1 MNWVRTDWRRVSQP
15 IRQLSLSSPVV
26 ETGAELLGSEPLR
39 IVTPPS
45 RWFYAAGFPLDE
57 VSAGGKPSGPMVV
70 RVTMSVQEGA
80 VGIGVLAA
88 DRSTFLDERSVH
100 APADIIVD
108 LLVEDAA
115 AACMV
120 MLRNHR
126 PDGASRAQIE
136 NITLHRAERIA
147 SPFAT
152 AVVSRNFAAEPV
164 PMDEGTSVFDD
175 AVATA
180 LNQARLAHLD
190 TLSLPLDGKS
200 VLDIGCGVGA
210 FADFYLDRGCR
221 YVGIDGRAENI
232 AEMRRRRPEAVC
244 AVADVEVDDLSEF
257 GRFDVVHC
265 YGLLYHLE
273 SPIRALRALAAI
285 CDKVLLLETMVC
297 DADDAV
303 MMLVDESKTYNQALR
318 GLGSRP
324 SPAYIAM
331 ALNRIGFAHVYGV
344 AIQPAHEDFQWTGT
358 NSLKRRIGDHDLR
371 RMFIASREQL
381 DHPALVPLVV

>member
-1 MNWVRTDWRRVSQP
+1 MNWVRTDWRRVAQP

-26 ETGAELLGSEPLR
+26 ETGAELQGSGPLH

-45 RWFYAAGFPLDE
+45 QWFYAAGFPLDGALADA
-57 VSAGGKPSGPMVV
+57 SPRGPMVV
-70 RVTMSVQEGA
+70 RVTLSVREGA
-80 VGIGVLAA
+80 VGVGVLAA

-100 APADIIVD
+100 APADITVD
-108 LLVEDAA
+108 LLVEEAA
-115 AACMV
+115 AASMV

-126 PDGASRAQIE
+126 PDGASQAKIE
-136 NITLHRAERIA
+136 GITLYRAEQVA

-152 AVVSRNFAAEPV
+152 TVGARNFAAEPIPV
-164 PMDEGTSVFDD
+164 NEGTSVFDD

-190 TLSLPLDGKS
+190 ALSLPLAGTS
-200 VLDIGCGVGA
+200 VLDVGCGVGA
-210 FADFYLDRGCR
+210 FAEFYLERGCR

-232 AEMRRRRPEAVC
+232 AEMRRRRPEASC

-273 SPIRALRALAAI
+273 SPVRALRALAAV
-285 CDKVLLLETMVC
+285 CDRLLLLETMVC

-344 AIQPAHEDFQWTGT
+344 AEQPAHEDFQWTAT
-358 NSLKRRIGDHDLR
+358 NSRKRRIDGHDLR
-371 RMFIASREQL
+371 RMFIASREQI
-381 DHPALVPLVV
+381 DHPTLVPLVV